1 MLIAKRI
8 KAARTECKLT
18 QQQVADVLGIDRS
31 TYAYYK
37 TGTNKPSIEILVRLA
52 AIYNTEFSWLAGAD
66 RDKNSWNENEP
77 ELNII
82 AAVKEKQITDLS
94 KNERKLVAI
103 YRAAGQID
111 KDRDLI
117 SMLITVLKSDADD

>member
-31 TYAYYK
+31 TYAYYE

-66 RDKNSWNENEP
+66 RDNNSWNENEP